1 MDIKEYIASGI
12 IEEYVLGAVSSQ
24 EKQEVECM
32 SHIYPEVKEAL
43 KSYEKVIENFAM
55 ANAVSPPKDLKNKIF
70 KNLETKVVSIQKEI
84 TTIEKPK
91 PNIYTLISI
100 AASILLLIAG
110 YSYYQIENKNALLLE
125 ASNKSILLKE
135 ENSILSQINNQFENR
150 ISFYKD
156 TLTNKVE
163 LLGTDNHPNLTL
175 NLFWNKASNQVIA
188 YGNSLPILNKEK
200 EYQLWAIVN
209 SVPVSLGKLDS
220 AEETVTFIEL
230 LDDAKKVEAFAV
242 TIEPLGGSESPT
254 MEEMQVIG
262 YA

>member
-12 IEEYVLGAVSSQ
+12 IEDYILGSVSSQ

-32 SHIYPEVKEAL
+32 SHIYPEIKEAL
-43 KSYEKVIENFAM
+43 ESYEKVIEDFAM

-70 KNLETKVVSIQKEI
+70 KNLETKVIPIKKDSI
-84 TTIEKPK
+84 TTEKSK
-91 PNIYTLISI
+91 SNIYIPISI
-100 AASILLLIAG
+100 AASLLLLILG
-110 YSYYQIENKNALLLE
+110 YGYYQIEGKNTLLQE
-125 ASNKSILLKE
+125 ASNKSILLKK
-135 ENSILSQINNQFENR
+135 ENNILSQINNQFESR

-163 LLGTDNHPNLTL
+163 LLGTDSHPNLTL
-175 NLFWNKASNQVIA
+175 NLFWNKTSNQVVA
-188 YGNSLPILNKEK
+188 HGNSLPTLNKEK

-209 SVPVSLGKLDS
+209 NVPVSLGKLDFT
-220 AEETVTFIEL
+220 EETIAFIEQM
-230 LDDAKKVEAFAV
+230 DNTKKVNAFAV
-242 TIEPLGGSESPT
+242 TIEPKGGSESPT